1 MAGGRATLLHHV
13 LQRIGFEA
21 WAAAAGF
28 TSTEEAMA
36 CPGTAIFVRA
46 SMRAQIAADTNGR
59 GESDGG

>member
-28 TSTEEAMA
+28 DSVEAAMKSR
-36 CPGTAIFVRA
+36 GTGIFIRA

-59 GESDGG
+59 GEQDGG

>member
-1 MAGGRATLLHHV
+1 MLHHV

-28 TSTEEAMA
+28 TSVDEAMRA
-36 CPGTAIFVRA
+36 PGTGVFVRA

>member
-1 MAGGRATLLHHV
+1 M
-13 LQRIGFEA
+13 GFEA

-28 TSTEEAMA
+28 RSTEEAMS
-36 CPGTAIFVRA
+36 CPGTSVFMRA

>member
-1 MAGGRATLLHHV
+1 MVSLRPTLIP
-13 LQRIGFEA
+13 RIAQA

-28 TSTEEAMA
+28 RSTEEAMS
-36 CPGTAIFVRA
+36 CPGTSVFMRA